1 MSSCPP
7 PTRWPSTRSAPACW
21 CYEVPAGFQDFSI
34 SYQEMFSDDSYG
46 DTFFVFFT
54 AEPQEGTDSGAPA
67 AV

>member
-1 MSSCPP
+1 
-7 PTRWPSTRSAPACW
+7 
-21 CYEVPAGFQDFSI
+21 
-34 SYQEMFSDDSYG
+34 MFSDDSYG